1 MLKGSLTRDFSTSSF
16 FLVTVSICFFVFIA
30 GKLSTG
36 VNDSGDTLSPVALS
50 PAKINAGVVDTGNYV
65 LS

>member
-16 FLVTVSICFFVFIA
+16 FHVRTAVSIRFFVFIA

-36 VNDSGDTLSPVALS
+36 VNDTGDTLSTVALL
-50 PAKINAGVVDTGNYV
+50 PALNNAGVIDNDN
-65 LS
+65 